1 MSHIR
6 GTHGQAHLRR
16 RRRGPETDRSTAPY
30 AHNSRS
36 QQRKGEDAAN
46 PRHGGTISPTLLI
59 CQKASQSLVE
69 HISLSTHTSSGRKH
83 QGSK

>member
-6 GTHGQAHLRR
+6 GTHGQAHLSRK
-16 RRRGPETDRSTAPY
+16 RRGPETDRSTAPY
-30 AHNSRS
+30 AHNSRP

-59 CQKASQSLVE
+59 RQKACQLLIE
-69 HISLSTHTSSGRKH
+69 HIFLSAHTSSG
-83 QGSK
+83 